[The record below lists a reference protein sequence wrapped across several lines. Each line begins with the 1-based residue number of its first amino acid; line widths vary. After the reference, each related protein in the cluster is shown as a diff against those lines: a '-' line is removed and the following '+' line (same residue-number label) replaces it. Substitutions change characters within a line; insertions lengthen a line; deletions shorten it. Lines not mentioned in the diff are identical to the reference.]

1 MSSAEFALKAS
12 LIEEKGLKV
21 MADCFEMKD
30 FKLNAN
36 SIGLFIKTLWQMD
49 LTQCWRIT
57 IVAWSKK
64 RTLSA
69 NAQQH
74 IWYKQISEFMHCDIR
89 EAGNSCKLDFGL
101 PILLA
106 DSVHGPKVDFIL
118 KRIDFYSMAR
128 EQQVNVMDYV
138 PVTSV
143 FSTKQ
148 HNQYRDQMQ
157 MYYYEQGLN
166 LEYKE

>member
-1 MSSAEFALKAS
+1 M
-12 LIEEKGLKV
+12 V
-21 MADCFEMKD
+21 MADCADIPDLKV
-30 FKLNAN
+30 NIN
-36 SIGLFIKTLWQMD
+36 SIGLLIKRLWDLD
-49 LTQCWRIT
+49 LTKDWRIT
-57 IVAWSKK
+57 IKLWSKK

-74 IWYKQISEFMHCDIR
+74 VWYKQISDFMNCDVR

-101 PILLA
+101 PILLNDA
-106 DSVHGPKVDFIL
+106 VMGVKVDFVL
-118 KRIDFYSMAR
+118 KKIGFYSMAR
-128 EQQVNVMDYV
+128 EQQINVMDLIQ
-138 PVTSV
+138 VTSL

-157 MYYYEQGLN
+157 MFYHNAGLS